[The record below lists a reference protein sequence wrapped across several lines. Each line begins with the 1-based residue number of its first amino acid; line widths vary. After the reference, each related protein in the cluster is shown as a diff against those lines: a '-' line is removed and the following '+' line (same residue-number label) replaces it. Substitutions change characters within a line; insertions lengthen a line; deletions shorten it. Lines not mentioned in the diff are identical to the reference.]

1 MVGTLDDFLTR
12 AARFRS
18 PRTGLVRNVLELFRE
33 PEDPYIFFAATMR
46 ATTSR
51 YDLPVDMPARN
62 GGAGLTPDQALAAAL
77 GETIERYACS
87 VYHPDELILASYG
100 ELEGEAVHPRD
111 LNPYAESQ
119 YANPR
124 FPFRQMTEASR
135 LRWMQ
140 GVRMSDSAPI
150 WYPAGLAYIPY
161 DWPDDELM
169 IAPGV
174 STGMALGMSQI
185 VAALAGICEVI
196 ERDAIMLH
204 WWNRLPAPEVEVEP
218 DSPVGRLMTER
229 FSVPGV
235 RYRLFDITSDIG
247 VPTLFCTV
255 EEVDVH
261 EKGCAIAVGA
271 ATRPDP
277 AQAAVKALVEAA
289 QTHHFGRHLVRRDGH
304 IPLEDG
310 FRNVQGLDDHV
321 RVYARPDMRHA
332 FDFLHKNGRSVRLAS
347 LPNLEAGDQRTTLR
361 RLVERVR
368 SAGLEPIALD
378 LTPPDVA
385 DEGLVAIKVAVP
397 GMVDLNPWHA
407 LRWLGCRRL
416 YEGPVRMGYRST
428 PSTEADLNPLPHPFP

>member
-1 MVGTLDDFLTR
+1 MVAERSDFLTK
-12 AARFRS
+12 ANRFRS

-33 PEDPYIFFAATMR
+33 PEDPYIYFAATMR

-51 YDLPVDMPARN
+51 YGHVVDMPARN
-62 GGAGLTPDQALAAAL
+62 GGAGLTPESAMAAAL

-87 VYHPDELILASYG
+87 VYHPDELLLATFNQLDG
-100 ELEGEAVHPRD
+100 PAVHPRD

-124 FPFRQMTEASR
+124 FPFKRMTEESP
-135 LRWMQ
+135 LRWIQ
-140 GVRMSDSAPI
+140 GIRMTDGAPI

-161 DWPDDELM
+161 DWPDDEVM

-174 STGMALGMSQI
+174 STGMALGTDQ
-185 VAALAGICEVI
+185 VDAALAGICEVI

-204 WWNRLPAPEVEVEP
+204 WWNRLPAPEVEVAP
-218 DSPVGRLMTER
+218 DSPVGRLMAER
-229 FSVPGV
+229 FDLPGV

-247 VPTLFCTV
+247 VPTIFCTV
-255 EEVDVH
+255 DEVDEH
-261 EKGCAIAVGA
+261 PQGCAIAVGA

-277 AQAAVKALVEAA
+277 EQAAVKALVEAA

-304 IPLEDG
+304 IPLEEG

-321 RVYARPDMRHA
+321 RVYARSDMRHA
-332 FDFLHKNGRSVRLAS
+332 FDFLHRNGRSVALS
-347 LPNLEAGDQRTTLR
+347 DLPNLDTTDRRTTLR
-361 RLVERVR
+361 RLVERVQA
-368 SAGLEPIALD
+368 AGLDPVALD

-385 DEGLVAIKVAVP
+385 GEGLAAIKVAVP